1 MNLDAPQPFQIQIK
15 YNTASLIWFLNFSK
29 VALQRKEGRK
39 KEREEGREEGREAG
53 RKERGTE
60 RERNFGA
67 SS

>member
-39 KEREEGREEGREAG
+39 KEREENEI
-53 RKERGTE
+53 KY
-60 RERNFGA
+60 
-67 SS
+67 